1 MKPTRRQMEYWEGDR
16 LDRAA
21 RRIPNQRVRRAVHNF
36 GRDDSW
42 SGAAKGAGVS
52 IFGPLVFFFV
62 VGGAI
67 ALLTGQF
74 PSKDLPPEQQAAQAE
89 RAQHRAAGEIPCGP
103 AGAHKWCKPQ
113 ALQRPPQRSQQRTD
127 VDADYPA
134 DDGERS
140 NQPTAPTSTKRRTV
154 W

>member
-1 MKPTRRQMEYWEGDR
+1 MNLQQRYQR
-16 LDRAA
+16 L
-21 RRIPNQRVRRAVHNF
+21 

-42 SGAAKGAGVS
+42 MGALRDT
-52 IFGPLVFFFV
+52 ILLVF
-62 VGGAI
+62 GLPL
-67 ALLTGQF
+67 ALAALGMLF
-74 PSKDLPPEQQAAQAE
+74 ASKDLTPEQQAAQAE
-89 RAQHRAAGEIPCGP
+89 RAQHRAAGEFPCGP
-103 AGAHKWCKPQ
+103 AGTHKWCKPQ

-134 DDGERS
+134 DDGDRS